1 MLDQSWTVVRFI
13 DEDTVEAVPSSW
25 IVENRCYWPFK
36 NEKIMAT
43 IRKNEQPNT
52 CWPSYEISIFRNSTF
67 GKHMQRWLYN
77 CDNLYKLNKALYIL
91 FKKYINITTFK
102 KSNTFLIDY

>member
-1 MLDQSWTVVRFI
+1 MSDHSWTVVRFI

-25 IVENRCYWPFK
+25 ILQNRCYWPPFK
-36 NEKIMAT
+36 NEKIMAI

-67 GKHMQRWLYN
+67 GKYMQRLVVYL
-77 CDNLYKLNKALYIL
+77 CNLCISHK
-91 FKKYINITTFK
+91 
-102 KSNTFLIDY
+102 